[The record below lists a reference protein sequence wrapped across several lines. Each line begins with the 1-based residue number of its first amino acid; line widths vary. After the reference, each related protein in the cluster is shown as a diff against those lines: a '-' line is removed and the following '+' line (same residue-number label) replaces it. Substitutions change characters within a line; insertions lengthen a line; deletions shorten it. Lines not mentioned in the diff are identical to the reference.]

1 MRQRR
6 NQNLIWL
13 FSFADLAFLLLIA
26 FTQASTIG
34 KKPISIGEMTL
45 PRVVDSPSVELM
57 SREVRLYQV
66 RVHKPSE
73 EGVGPFQLVMVMTD
87 GVEHPGDR
95 LSEQGLKVVLT
106 ALEAEGAGRPVLVPD
121 EASLSKD
128 MLMAMSLIE
137 KVWKDTRTVTVERI
151 TTLEE
156 GRP

>member
-45 PRVVDSPSVELM
+45 PKVVDSPSVELM
-57 SREVRLYQV
+57 PREARLYQV

-73 EGVGPFQLVMVMTD
+73 EGVAPFQLVTVMAD

-95 LSEQGLKVVLT
+95 VSAKELESVLA
-106 ALEAEGAGRPVLVPD
+106 ALQAGGAAKPVLVPD
-121 EASLSKD
+121 EDSLSKD
-128 MLMAMSLIE
+128 LLLAMSLID
-137 KVWKDTRTVTVERI
+137 DTWGGSRTVTVERI
-151 TTLEE
+151 TTIKE

>member
-26 FTQASTIG
+26 FTQTSTIG

-57 SREVRLYQV
+57 SREVRRYQV

-73 EGVGPFQLVMVMTD
+73 EGMAPFQLVTVMAD

-95 LSEQGLKVVLT
+95 VSAQVLAAVLE
-106 ALEAEGAGRPVLVPD
+106 ALEADGSDRPVLVPD

-137 KVWKDTRTVTVERI
+137 DTWEGSRTVTVERI